1 MNGLTD
7 AEWNRRRLS
16 GPISKQELEASLRK
30 TGQLPSEDNFK
41 QAS

>member
-16 GPISKQELEASLRK
+16 GPITKAEFLNFLRK
-30 TGQLPSEDNFK
+30 AGQLPPEDDVK